1 MNGWDLGF
9 APQDVAALEQVT
21 EGPVLLVGSA
31 GFGAGL
37 ADEIDRAGSGV
48 VHDPDLVVGATSA
61 ADVQAAVRFALDFD
75 VPLAVLAPG
84 QEASRSAKGGVLI
97 TTSRMDHVHVDQR
110 GRTAIAGAGA
120 LWSQVVARAAEL
132 GLAPLVS
139 SYPGVGI
146 VGRMFGW
153 TAGHV
158 RAIDVVT
165 PDGQWRHVTPSSDPR
180 LFRSLCESEA
190 GEVEIGVITA
200 MTFALF
206 R

>member
-1 MNGWDLGF
+1 MNGWNPGF
-9 APQDVAALEQVT
+9 TPQDVAALAHIT
-21 EGPVLLVGSA
+21 EGPVLLA
-31 GFGAGL
+31 GGARL
-37 ADEIDRAGSGV
+37 ADELERAGSAI

-75 VPLAVLAPG
+75 VPLAVLVPG
-84 QEASRSAKGGVLI
+84 QEATCSAKGGVLI
-97 TTSRMDHVHVDQR
+97 TTSRMDHIHLDQR

-120 LWSQVVARAAEL
+120 LWSQVVDRAAEL
-132 GLAPLVS
+132 GLAPLVP
-139 SYPGVGI
+139 SYPGAGI

-158 RAIDVVT
+158 RAIDAVT
-165 PDGQWRHVTPSSDPR
+165 PDGQWRHVTPASDPR
-180 LFRSLCESEA
+180 LFRSLCDSAA
-190 GEVEIGVITA
+190 GEVELGVITA